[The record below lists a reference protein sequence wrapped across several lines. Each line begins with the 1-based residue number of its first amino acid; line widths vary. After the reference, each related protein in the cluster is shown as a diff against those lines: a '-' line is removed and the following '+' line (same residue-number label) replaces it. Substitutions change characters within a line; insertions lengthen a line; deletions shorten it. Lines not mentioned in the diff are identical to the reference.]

1 MGGWGASLAEGF
13 EVVSIDGH
21 FALAVP
27 LAEMLIA
34 GWLLVRAGIALPAG
48 AITPMRLS
56 MR

>member
-21 FALAVP
+21 FALAMP

-48 AITPMRLS
+48 AITS